1 MPTCVL
7 TAASVSGRGP
17 ANQAGEKV
25 LGTEPSPLQPER
37 LAGLGLGTVGDALW
51 RTPPPAPS
59 PLPQASSTVSGN
71 TSPRAQRW
79 ECQGGRQ
86 DRTKRQHPQTESPPP
101 VSGWRVLACVGPRM
115 VGKSP
120 RRCGLWETTWF
131 RTSWGLRE
139 GPSFSTWPAGQPTLK
154 EAGAAIPCLPF

>member
-101 VSGWRVLACVGPRM
+101 
-115 VGKSP
+115 
-120 RRCGLWETTWF
+120 GLWVEVP
-131 RTSWGLRE
+131 GLCGAKNGGQKPKTLWTVGDHMVQDIM
-139 GPSFSTWPAGQPTLK
+139 GP
-154 EAGAAIPCLPF
+154 